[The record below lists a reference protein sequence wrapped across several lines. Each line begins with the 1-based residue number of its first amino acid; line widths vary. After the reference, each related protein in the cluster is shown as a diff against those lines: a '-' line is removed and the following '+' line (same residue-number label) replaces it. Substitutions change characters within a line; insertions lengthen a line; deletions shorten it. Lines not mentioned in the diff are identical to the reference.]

1 MLTAFSA
8 FACYTI
14 ATTFGP
20 QVAGTLSGY
29 IAATAPW
36 PVYFWWTVGAIGLVC
51 ILFAFFI
58 EDTTFDRANPNNK
71 KPKLPFVQDRIAT
84 LLPGSAVVQSDNSY
98 LGFLDSIIIGVQPVS
113 LCAGFFLMATFG
125 WAVAVTTLLRY
136 AEIFLLTRF
145 RLLTYPSVFVL
156 TPVEEG
162 GYGFSPLGY
171 ANLTLAQW
179 VGVVIAEAYGLSCND
194 KIPLWRCRRNG
205 GIWKP
210 EYRLFP
216 LLLPPMILL
225 PTALGIFGAALQY
238 HLHYMVLAFAVC
250 VINITE
256 TALVPVMI
264 NYMNECFIG
273 HAQEITTAMN
283 FYRTILGLTVPFY
296 VEYWTEAVGDGWTFG
311 MSMLLIS
318 QLPSLDGALLMIN
331 SGILRTLR
339 VLLRCC
345 ARLEGRCDPKIYPEA
360 FWPVRGRRVIVLSS
374 RSQ

>member
-1 MLTAFSA
+1 ML
-8 FACYTI
+8 
-14 ATTFGP
+14 
-20 QVAGTLSGY
+20 
-29 IAATAPW
+29 
-36 PVYFWWTVGAIGLVC
+36 
-51 ILFAFFI
+51 
-58 EDTTFDRANPNNK
+58 
-71 KPKLPFVQDRIAT
+71 
-84 LLPGSAVVQSDNSY
+84 
-98 LGFLDSIIIGVQPVS
+98 
-113 LCAGFFLMATFG
+113 
-125 WAVAVTTLLRY
+125 
-136 AEIFLLTRF
+136 IFR
-145 RLLTYPSVFVL
+145 SVFVL

-179 VGVVIAEAYGLSCND
+179 LGVVIAEAYGLSCND

-264 NYMNECFIG
+264 NYMNECFTG

-311 MSMLLIS
+311 MSMLTNPK
-318 QLPSLDGALLMIN
+318 LPLVRVTLLMPR
-331 SGILRTLR
+331 SGVFRSLRLPI
-339 VLLRCC
+339 CC
-345 ARLEGRCDPKIYPEA
+345 RPCLEGRCHPQVYHEA
-360 FWPVRGRRVIVLSS
+360 FWTVRGRRIVVL
-374 RSQ
+374 RSAQRKLRVKYKA